1 MIERLAMRTGGFVG
15 STAQRTFR
23 AVEELLP
30 GVSPPP
36 RRRRGRLAS
45 GSLPMLAGTALAV
58 VAGLVSKEG
67 LGTKATKAGQKSSA
81 QTSTAKKA
89 AAKKTAAKKAAAKK
103 TAAKKTTAKK
113 TTAKKTAAKK
123 TSAQRSP
130 ARKAA
135 SRSSTGSR
143 SSASNGSAGRNGSSR
158 RPASSRGNG
167 SSRSSGSRGTGN
179 SSRRNQAGGSGKASE
194 LKEKSRQDLYE
205 MAQDAGIDGR
215 SAMSK
220 DELTRVLSKG

>member
-89 AAKKTAAKKAAAKK
+89 AAKKTAAKKPAA
-103 TAAKKTTAKK
+103 
-113 TTAKKTAAKK
+113 
-123 TSAQRSP
+123 
-130 ARKAA
+130 
-135 SRSSTGSR
+135 
-143 SSASNGSAGRNGSSR
+143 
-158 RPASSRGNG
+158 
-167 SSRSSGSRGTGN
+167 
-179 SSRRNQAGGSGKASE
+179 
-194 LKEKSRQDLYE
+194 
-205 MAQDAGIDGR
+205 
-215 SAMSK
+215 
-220 DELTRVLSKG
+220 